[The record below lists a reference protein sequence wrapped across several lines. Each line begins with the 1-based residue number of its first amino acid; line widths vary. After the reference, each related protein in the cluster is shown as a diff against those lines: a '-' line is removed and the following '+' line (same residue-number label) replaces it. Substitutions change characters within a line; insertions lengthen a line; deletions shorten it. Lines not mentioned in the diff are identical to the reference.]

1 MRHPQRR
8 RTTKLHP
15 VVAWLVLASSLVMP
29 GLLPIPSTPAY
40 AAPGPDGQDPTA
52 CLNTVALA
60 NGGFEQPVIPA
71 RNYRI
76 LPQTS
81 VPGWNTTASDGMIEL
96 WSTGFNGVPSSSGNQ
111 FAELNANLVSTLYQD
126 VPTTPGQTLYY
137 SLDHRGRVGSD
148 TMALDLGAPGATP
161 NFSRQMTD
169 GTTAWGKYT
178 GSYTV
183 PAGQTVTRFAFRSVS
198 ASGGNQSVGNF
209 LDNISFGTGACL
221 VTTKSQTNI
230 SRTSGPAQVGDV
242 IEYTVTTTNQ
252 GGSPSTGTVISDPV
266 PANTAYVPGSLSV
279 TASPTAGQ
287 TGTKTDAVDGDVGSY
302 ANGTVRFNVGDGAT
316 GTQGGIIEPG
326 AAVTTK
332 FRTRILPTG
341 AEQTITNQAS
351 VAYTDRDGSAK
362 TSLSGRVSTPVAPA
376 ADLAISKTSTPT
388 TQTAGSNVTYNVT
401 VTNNGPSTATGV
413 QFVDTLPAGTTY
425 VSSAP
430 PAGTSCSVSGRYV
443 TCVVGSLANGAS
455 VTVPITTTIS
465 PDVTTAQVNTATV
478 SSTTSDYNSTNDTA
492 TVQTGVTTAADV
504 SLTKTA
510 SPTTVAPGNNVTY
523 TLTAANAGPSVA
535 SAVKIT
541 DVLPTGMS
549 YVSATAPAGTT
560 CTESSGTITCQ
571 ANSLAVGASIPITIV
586 AKVAASTPSGQLVN
600 TGRVS
605 STTTDPNAANNTAS
619 ATVTIA
625 PQADL
630 QVVKTV
636 LTNPVVAGQQVR
648 FSIKIT
654 NNGPSDAANVTLN
667 DPSTTGLTFVSSTT
681 SQGSCSGTG
690 TVTCQIGTIAA
701 GASVTVTTTYLVA
714 ADRQAAMTNT
724 ATATSDTADPNQG
737 NNTGSVTVTPTTSAD
752 LQLSK
757 TQSPAQF
764 NYGDAITYNL
774 SVLNN
779 GPSTARN
786 AVITDTLQDGVT
798 FVSASSGCT
807 INGRT
812 VTCQVGD
819 LAPQQTAS
827 VSIRVQTPAGGSG
840 PLTNTAQVSS
850 STPDPVPGN
859 NTSTYTASGGQQ
871 ADLSIVK
878 TTSGNGTLVAGEQ
891 VTYTLQ
897 VTNNGPS
904 AATGVRVTDT
914 LPSGVSFVSSS
925 SPCSTSGQ
933 TVTCTISNLEPG
945 STTITIVGR
954 VAADARGT
962 SSNTATVTA
971 TTPDDPT
978 SSNNTSTSTSTVTGR
993 ADVFVT
999 LTPDTQTVNAGA
1011 EATFQLVIGNNGPS
1025 TAQNVVVT
1033 GQVPPG
1039 MTPVAGSAGGACVV
1053 TGTTVTCNVGTLQP
1067 GQTLPPITLRALV
1080 DNSVPPGTT
1089 ITATAQVQTS
1099 TTDTNAANNTSS
1111 ARVVVAAQ
1119 ADIALAKTVSP
1130 SPLVAGGTASY
1141 VITATNNGPSDASNL
1156 VVTDQ
1161 LPSSFR
1167 IASATIAGQPCTV
1180 TGQTVSCSRPV
1191 IAAKD
1196 VVRITVTGT
1205 VDSNATGSLRNVA
1218 TATTETPDPNTANN
1232 TAEVTADISQS
1243 ADLRIRKE
1251 APQRVVAGSTI
1262 AYKVIVA
1269 NAGPSD
1275 AAAVVLT
1282 DPFPAQVRPVGV
1294 SDPACQLTGQD
1305 LRCDFGTV
1313 AAGTSR
1319 TVVVEA
1325 VADPAV
1331 EAGSTITNTASVS
1344 STTPGAG
1351 TRQST
1356 VNSTVDSVADVSM
1369 VKRSASTPIAGGL
1382 MRYELTVT
1390 NNGPST
1396 ARGVIATDPTPAGT
1410 SYIDAVPSS
1419 GSCSDPTQSPDMTCV
1434 LGDMAPGQS
1443 ITILVRYQLD
1453 PQSTGQTLTNTARVA
1468 TTTTDPNSDN
1478 NSSTTTD
1485 QIGEAAKLT
1494 INKELTSGPVVA
1506 GGTATY
1512 RITVGND
1519 GPSVARGVRVTD
1531 TIQAPAEY
1539 VSATADGGGTCTPSG
1554 TPTTLTCDFASV
1566 GVGAGEVRT
1575 ITLTVRIPADTPDGT
1590 QIANSATATSQTPSD
1605 PATDDATGTVG
1616 SSADVSVT
1624 KTLLTANP
1632 VAGAPI
1638 SWQVTVRNA
1647 GPSTARAITL
1657 SDPAPAGV
1665 RITGGTP
1672 DAGSCAV
1679 NQQGGLDCQLGD
1691 LAPGDD
1697 NALTVR
1703 VDGVVNPDFS
1713 GDLTNRA
1720 TATSTTPDPNT
1731 ENNSGGTTNPVG
1743 GSADLALAKTPTS
1756 PRATAGGAI
1765 GWTVTVT
1772 NNGPSDATGVQIKD
1786 AVPAGVQ
1793 NPTASING
1801 TACTLTDG
1809 TFTCPV
1815 DRIAAGGTA
1824 TMTISG
1830 TVDPNATGQ
1839 IANTASVTAT
1849 TPDPDPSNNEATSSV
1864 PLDAAADLSVT
1875 KTGPATATAGTS
1887 ISWTVTAR
1895 NAGPSVA
1902 RAVVISDPLPAGVNG
1917 ATATF
1922 NGNACA
1928 VENGALT
1935 CRVGDLAPG
1944 ATAEITVT
1952 GTIDQGRTEPVV
1964 NTATVASQTGDPN
1977 GADNTATT
1985 TTEVTS
1991 SANLSITKVADT
2003 DSFTAGRPVGWTL
2016 TVRNDGPSAA
2026 VGVQVTDQL
2035 PAGLVNPTATL
2046 PDGTSCEFTGGTVT
2060 CPIGVLG
2067 TGEVRQLRITGTLA
2081 ADYAGADLT
2090 NAAQVSSQTPE
2101 GDGADNSTSTT
2112 TPVAAAADL
2121 EVDKKIVG
2129 PVVAGAPITFEV
2141 TLTNNGPSVSRNAR
2155 LSDPVPNQ
2163 ISGIT
2168 VDDPACT
2175 VTGQDVAC
2183 GFGDLAVGASRTI
2196 RITGTVSQSFD
2207 DRFRN
2212 TATATSDTGDP
2223 IQQNNTGSADGVV
2236 GESADLQVTKTGPAQ
2251 VTAGSPIIWTIEVR
2265 NAGPSTARAVSVN
2278 DQLPAGLTNGQLLLP
2293 NGQPCPDPTNCA
2305 IGDLGPGQAVTL
2317 TVTGTVAPDYSGTTI
2332 SNSVGVATP
2341 TADPDGGNN
2350 NDTSTVAVNRDAN
2363 LSIAKTLTSGPLVPG
2378 TEETYSITVRNAGPS
2393 TADAAT
2399 VADRLPAGLTV
2410 VGQPTTTAGTCT
2422 VEGQQLD
2429 CALGNLAP
2437 NATATIGVT
2446 VQVDP
2451 NLTGQVVNVASV
2463 TSTTPDGDTA
2473 DNSATSTEPTAPSA
2487 DVSVTK
2493 TLLTQNPVA
2502 GAPIAWEVVVR
2513 NAGPSTARA
2522 ITLDD
2527 PAPTG
2532 ARITGG
2538 TPDAGSCAVDAA
2550 GALSCQL
2557 GDIAPGAQVRV
2568 RVDGVVNADFTGELT
2583 NRATATSTTSDPN
2596 GGNNSDDA
2604 TAPVANSADLAL
2616 TKTATTERVTAGGP
2630 IGWTVT
2636 VTNNG
2641 PSDATGVRITDRLP
2655 ATVLNPTVT
2664 INGTPCALADGAYTC
2679 PVDRIAP
2686 AGTATVTI
2694 TGTADP
2700 AATGDIANT
2709 ASVTATTPD
2718 PNQGNNSGTSTV
2730 PVDTTADVSVT
2741 KTGPATAT
2749 AGTAISWTV
2758 TARNAG
2764 PSVAR
2769 AVVVTDQIPAGING
2783 AAASVNGN
2791 QCAVQ
2796 NGALTCP
2803 LGDLAPGASVE
2814 ITVTGTIDQARTE
2827 PVVNTATVA
2836 SQTTDPNGADNT
2848 ATTTTEVTA
2857 SADLAIT
2864 KAADPGFTAGDTVG
2878 WTITVRNDGPSTATG
2893 VEVTDQLPA
2902 GLNNPTAR
2910 LGDVD
2915 CAIDAGVVTCPIGTL
2930 ASGDVRQ
2937 IRITG
2942 TLAADYAGT
2951 GVTNGAQLTSQT
2963 PDPDAGDNTTSIT
2976 TPVATSADLEVDKKI
2991 VGTVVA
2997 GAPITFEVTV
3007 TNNGPSV
3014 ARAVTL
3020 TDPVP
3025 SQVTGVAADD
3035 PACTVTGQ
3043 DVSCGL
3049 GDLAVGASRTIRIT
3063 GTVSQSFS
3071 DRFTNTA
3078 TATST
3083 TPDPNEQNNSGSA
3096 DGTVGE
3102 SADVQVTKTGPA
3114 QVTAGAPVSW
3124 TIEVRNAGPS
3134 TARTVTVAD
3143 QLPAGLVGGRVLLP
3157 NGQPCADPSNCA
3169 IGDLTPGQTVTLTVT
3184 GTIAPD
3190 YADTTIRNSASV
3202 ATPTADPDGGN
3213 NDATSV
3219 VTVNRD
3225 ANLSISKALTTGPLV
3240 PGTQES
3246 YTITVRNAG
3255 PSTATGAVVS
3265 DRLPDGLTVVGV
3277 PTSSAGSCTVTGQQV
3292 SCDLG
3297 TVAPNATVTIQVAV
3311 QVDPNVTGDV
3321 VNVASVIGT
3330 TPDGNTGDNSA
3341 TSTEPTAPSADVSVT
3356 KTLLTENPVA
3366 GAPISWQVTVRNAG
3380 PSTAR
3385 GITLDD
3391 PAPTGVTITGG
3402 TPDAGSC
3409 AVNAAG
3415 ALECQLGDLA
3425 PDNAITVR
3433 VDGTVGADFTGDLT
3447 NRATATSSTPDPNG
3461 GNNSDDATSPVGG
3474 SADLALTKT
3483 PTAERATAGGPIGW
3497 TVTVTNNGPSD
3508 ATDVRITDAVPA
3520 GVTGAA
3526 VSLNGVPCPVADGT
3540 FTCSIARVPA
3550 RGTVTVQVTGTVDP
3564 GVIGEI
3570 ANTASVTAS
3579 TPDPDAGNNTGT
3591 STVPVDTTAN
3601 VSVTKTGP
3609 AAATAGTS
3617 VSWTVTARNAGPS
3630 VARAVLVSDQIP
3642 AGISGATATVNGAQ
3656 CAIADGALTCPLGD
3670 LAPGASVEI
3679 TVTGTID
3686 QGRTEPVVNTATVG
3700 SQTTDPNGDDN
3711 TATTTTEVTSSANL
3725 SVSKVADAG
3734 TFTAGQAA
3742 GWTITARNNGPSTA
3756 VGVQLTDQL
3765 PAGLVNPTATLSDG
3779 TACQIAGG
3787 TVTCPIGTLAAG
3799 DSRQLR
3805 ITGTLA
3811 ADYAGAEVANTARIE
3826 SQTPDPT
3833 PGDNTSTA
3841 TTPAAASAD
3850 LEVDKKIVGSVVAGA
3865 PITFEVTVT
3874 NNGPSLA
3881 RAVTLTDPV
3890 PSQVGGITV
3899 DDPACTVTGQD
3910 VSCGFGDLAVGASRT
3925 VRITGTVGQNFD
3937 TGFTNTA
3944 TATSATP
3951 DPIQQNN
3958 SGSADGTVGESADVQ
3973 VTKTGPAE
3981 VVAGAPVTWTI
3992 EVRNAG
3998 PSTARTV
4005 SVADQL
4011 PAGLV
4016 DGRVVLPNG
4025 QPCADPANC
4034 AIGDLTPGQTVTLTV
4049 TGTVAPD
4056 YAGTAIRNSVGISS
4070 PTADPDGGNNNDT
4083 STVAVTRNADLSIA
4097 KQLTTGPLVPG
4108 TEERYTI
4115 TVRNGGPSTAEGVT
4129 VADRLPAGLSVV
4141 GEPTASAG
4149 QCRMTGQQLDCA
4161 LGTLAPNA
4169 TVTIEV
4175 TVRVDANLTGDV
4187 VNVASVT
4194 GTTPDGNTG
4203 DNSATST
4210 EPTTPQADLTIT
4222 KTGPATVVAGQPISW
4237 TLRVQ
4242 NAGPSFATGVTVR
4255 DELPAG
4261 LTGATVRTDQG
4272 QCRIDAG
4279 GPSGTVNC
4287 DLGTVGVGDDV
4298 TITVMVD
4305 AGVSAAYTGQQLVNT
4320 ATVTSP
4326 TPEPNPGGDDG
4337 RSDDATTTVTRD
4349 ADLSITKT
4357 HDPGAAV
4364 IPGAPGPEGLAT
4376 WTLIVTNDG
4385 PSTARNTT
4393 VTDSLPAG
4401 LSDVTFQTPDG
4412 VACTPTGACALG
4424 ELQPGQ
4430 TVRITVSGRLP
4441 ADYADQQV
4449 INRASVGSDDPDGE
4463 GSDNTST
4470 DAIPVSPSSDVQV
4483 TKTGPAQV
4491 VAGTQIAWE
4500 LRVADNGP
4508 STATGVV
4515 LTDRI
4520 PAGLGNPQVT
4530 APAGMTCAITDG
4542 LLTCRAN
4549 GPLAP
4554 GDANALTVR
4563 LTADVPADRL
4573 EPIINT
4579 AEVTSGSFDGTG
4591 DNNTATTTTEV
4602 TGSADLSVAKA
4613 INTEVVKNGTV
4624 TAGQPVAW
4632 TITVR
4637 NDGPSVAR
4645 TVTLT
4650 DLAPAAVRDLTLT
4663 SSQGT
4668 CTANRCDLG
4677 DLAPGR
4683 TVTIQV
4689 RGTVDPDATG
4699 TLVNTAEVGSP
4710 TSDPDPGDNRDDA
4723 DPITIG
4729 RSADLSITKTADPS
4743 PAMPGAQLRYT
4754 LTVRNAGPSTAQQA
4768 TVTDVLPTG
4777 LQNPQVDDQRCTIT
4791 GGVLDCD
4798 LGTVPAGAS
4807 QVITVTGT
4815 VAVDQQGDLSNTA
4828 SVSSPDPDPN
4838 PGNNSSNVGT
4848 PTAPANLSI
4857 TKTASAA
4864 QVNPG
4869 GDLTWTLT
4877 VRNAGPGP
4885 ARRVAVTDTL
4895 PAGVEV
4901 TSVTPST
4908 GTCTPVQGQVLTCD
4922 PGVIAADG
4930 TMTITIAAKVSER
4943 ALGAL
4948 TNSATVT
4955 SPDDPNPGDNTAQVT
4970 TPVVATA
4977 DLSVTK
4983 KVVSGGTVAG
4993 EPVGWELTVRNDGP
5007 AAAVGVRLHD
5017 TLPAGVTNPTL
5028 GPVPDG
5034 VTCAITGN
5042 AVDCTAAQ
5050 LAAGTDFT
5058 VTVNATVAPA
5068 TRGELSNAASVTSDT
5083 RDPDP
5088 ADNTGT
5094 TTSTVTGK
5102 SNVAVTK
5109 TASSGAVTVGDQVR
5123 YTITATGS
5131 GPSTA
5136 TGVTVTEQ
5144 LPGGATVL
5152 EARTGTGRY
5161 QQGTWTIGDLAPGQ
5175 TATLELVVR
5184 LDRAGQAANSV
5195 RIAAVEDPA
5204 GDDNSATATV
5214 TVNDKPVPPTNPPTT
5229 QPPTNPGQ
5237 PPTTQPP
5244 GPGQPPTGPGQPPY
5258 PLPPGQPGQPP
5269 MPNTGNDW
5277 ELWQLLLAFGMLP
5290 AGVALIAIGRRR
5302 RRRG

>member
-40 AAPGPDGQDPTA
+40 AAPGPDGQDPVA
-52 CLNTVALA
+52 CLNTVALV
-60 NGGFEQPVIPA
+60 NGGFEQPA
-71 RNYRI
+71 LTSSNAQ

-81 VPGWNTTASDGMIEL
+81 VPGWSTTASDKLIEL
-96 WSTGFNGVPSSSGNQ
+96 WRTGFLGVPSSSGSQ
-111 FAELNANLVSTLYQD
+111 FAELNATQPSTLYQD
-126 VPTTPGQTLYY
+126 IATTPGQTLYY
-137 SLDHRGRVGSD
+137 SLDHRGRQGTD

-161 NFSRQMTD
+161 NFTRQMTD
-169 GTTAWGKYT
+169 GNTAWGKYT
-178 GSYTV
+178 GTYVV
-183 PAGQTVTRFAFRSVS
+183 PAGQTTTRFAFRAVS
-198 ASGGNQSVGNF
+198 SAGGVLSVGNF

-221 VTTKSQTNI
+221 VTTKTQTNI
-230 SRTSGPAQVGDV
+230 SRTSGPAQVGD
-242 IEYTVTTTNQ
+242 IMEYTVTTTNQ
-252 GGSPSTGTVISDPV
+252 GGSPATGSVITDQIPT
-266 PANTAYVPGSLSV
+266 NTAYVPGTLSV

-302 ANGTVRFNVGDGAT
+302 ANNAVRFNVGEGAT
-316 GTQGGIIEPG
+316 GTSGGIIEPG

-332 FRTRILPTG
+332 FRARILPTG

-549 YVSATAPAGTT
+549 YVSAAAPAGTT

-619 ATVTIA
+619 ATVTVA

-630 QVVKTV
+630 QVVKTA

-667 DPSTTGLTFVSSTT
+667 DPSTTGLAFVSSTT

-690 TVTCQIGTIAA
+690 TVNCQIGTIAA

-786 AVITDTLQDGVT
+786 AVITDTLPDGVT

-819 LAPQQTAS
+819 LAPQQIAS
-827 VSIRVQTPAGGSG
+827 ASIRVQTPAGGSG

-850 STPDPVPGN
+850 STSDPVPGN

-971 TTPDDPT
+971 ATPDDPT

-1039 MTPVAGSAGGACVV
+1039 MTPVAGSSGGACVV

-1141 VITATNNGPSDASNL
+1141 VITATNNGPSDARNL

-1167 IASATIAGQPCTV
+1167 IASATITGQPCTV

-1218 TATTETPDPNTANN
+1218 TATTDTPDPNTANN
-1232 TAEVTADISQS
+1232 TAEVTADITQS

-1262 AYKVIVA
+1262 EYRVIVA

-1275 AAAVVLT
+1275 ATAVVLT
-1282 DPFPAQVRPVGV
+1282 DPFPTQVRPVGV
-1294 SDPACQLTGQD
+1294 SDPACQLTRQD

-1325 VADPAV
+1325 VVDPAV

-1390 NNGPST
+1390 NNGPSL
-1396 ARGVIATDPTPAGT
+1396 ARGVIATDPAPAGT
-1410 SYIDAVPSS
+1410 VFVDAVPSS
-1419 GSCSDPTQSPDMTCV
+1419 GSCSDPTQGPDMTCV

-1453 PQSTGQTLTNTARVA
+1453 ARSTGQTLTNTARVA
-1468 TTTTDPNSDN
+1468 TTTTDPNPDN

-1506 GGTATY
+1506 GGTVTY

-1605 PATDDATGTVG
+1605 PATDEVTSTVG

-1672 DAGSCAV
+1672 DAGTCAV
-1679 NQQGGLDCQLGD
+1679 NPQGGLDCRLGD
-1691 LAPGDD
+1691 LAPGDG
-1697 NALTVR
+1697 NQITVR

-1731 ENNSGGTTNPVG
+1731 ENNSGAVTKPVG
-1743 GSADLALAKTPTS
+1743 GSADLALTKTPTS

-1772 NNGPSDATGVQIKD
+1772 NNGPSDATGVQIRD
-1786 AVPAGVQ
+1786 AVPA
-1793 NPTASING
+1793 S
-1801 TACTLTDG
+1801 
-1809 TFTCPV
+1809 
-1815 DRIAAGGTA
+1815 
-1824 TMTISG
+1824 
-1830 TVDPNATGQ
+1830 
-1839 IANTASVTAT
+1839 
-1849 TPDPDPSNNEATSSV
+1849 
-1864 PLDAAADLSVT
+1864 
-1875 KTGPATATAGTS
+1875 
-1887 ISWTVTAR
+1887 
-1895 NAGPSVA
+1895 
-1902 RAVVISDPLPAGVNG
+1902 
-1917 ATATF
+1917 
-1922 NGNACA
+1922 
-1928 VENGALT
+1928 
-1935 CRVGDLAPG
+1935 
-1944 ATAEITVT
+1944 
-1952 GTIDQGRTEPVV
+1952 
-1964 NTATVASQTGDPN
+1964 
-1977 GADNTATT
+1977 
-1985 TTEVTS
+1985 
-1991 SANLSITKVADT
+1991 
-2003 DSFTAGRPVGWTL
+2003 
-2016 TVRNDGPSAA
+2016 
-2026 VGVQVTDQL
+2026 
-2035 PAGLVNPTATL
+2035 
-2046 PDGTSCEFTGGTVT
+2046 
-2060 CPIGVLG
+2060 
-2067 TGEVRQLRITGTLA
+2067 
-2081 ADYAGADLT
+2081 
-2090 NAAQVSSQTPE
+2090 
-2101 GDGADNSTSTT
+2101 
-2112 TPVAAAADL
+2112 
-2121 EVDKKIVG
+2121 
-2129 PVVAGAPITFEV
+2129 
-2141 TLTNNGPSVSRNAR
+2141 
-2155 LSDPVPNQ
+2155 
-2163 ISGIT
+2163 
-2168 VDDPACT
+2168 
-2175 VTGQDVAC
+2175 
-2183 GFGDLAVGASRTI
+2183 
-2196 RITGTVSQSFD
+2196 
-2207 DRFRN
+2207 
-2212 TATATSDTGDP
+2212 
-2223 IQQNNTGSADGVV
+2223 
-2236 GESADLQVTKTGPAQ
+2236 
-2251 VTAGSPIIWTIEVR
+2251 
-2265 NAGPSTARAVSVN
+2265 
-2278 DQLPAGLTNGQLLLP
+2278 
-2293 NGQPCPDPTNCA
+2293 
-2305 IGDLGPGQAVTL
+2305 
-2317 TVTGTVAPDYSGTTI
+2317 
-2332 SNSVGVATP
+2332 
-2341 TADPDGGNN
+2341 
-2350 NDTSTVAVNRDAN
+2350 
-2363 LSIAKTLTSGPLVPG
+2363 
-2378 TEETYSITVRNAGPS
+2378 
-2393 TADAAT
+2393 
-2399 VADRLPAGLTV
+2399 
-2410 VGQPTTTAGTCT
+2410 
-2422 VEGQQLD
+2422 
-2429 CALGNLAP
+2429 
-2437 NATATIGVT
+2437 
-2446 VQVDP
+2446 
-2451 NLTGQVVNVASV
+2451 
-2463 TSTTPDGDTA
+2463 
-2473 DNSATSTEPTAPSA
+2473 
-2487 DVSVTK
+2487 
-2493 TLLTQNPVA
+2493 
-2502 GAPIAWEVVVR
+2502 
-2513 NAGPSTARA
+2513 
-2522 ITLDD
+2522 
-2527 PAPTG
+2527 
-2532 ARITGG
+2532 
-2538 TPDAGSCAVDAA
+2538 
-2550 GALSCQL
+2550 
-2557 GDIAPGAQVRV
+2557 
-2568 RVDGVVNADFTGELT
+2568 
-2583 NRATATSTTSDPN
+2583 
-2596 GGNNSDDA
+2596 
-2604 TAPVANSADLAL
+2604 
-2616 TKTATTERVTAGGP
+2616 
-2630 IGWTVT
+2630 
-2636 VTNNG
+2636 
-2641 PSDATGVRITDRLP
+2641 
-2655 ATVLNPTVT
+2655 VLNPTVT
-2664 INGTPCALADGAYTC
+2664 INGSPCPVTDGAYTC

-2686 AGTATVTI
+2686 GGTATVTI
-2694 TGTADP
+2694 SGTVDP
-2700 AATGDIANT
+2700 AATGEIANT

-2718 PNQGNNSGTSTV
+2718 PNQGNNSDTATV

-2749 AGTAISWTV
+2749 AGTTISWTV
-2758 TARNAG
+2758 TVRNSG
-2764 PSVAR
+2764 PSTAR
-2769 AVVVTDQIPAGING
+2769 GVVVTDPIPAGING
-2783 AAASVNGN
+2783 ASASINGTP
-2791 QCAVQ
+2791 CAVE
-2796 NGALTCP
+2796 NGVLTCP
-2803 LGDLAPGASVE
+2803 LGDLTPAAAAE
-2814 ITVTGTIDQARTE
+2814 ITVTGTVDQARTE
-2827 PVVNTATVA
+2827 PVANTATVA
-2836 SQTTDPNGADNT
+2836 SQTTDPNGDNNT
-2848 ATTTTEVTA
+2848 ATATTEITA

-2915 CAIDAGVVTCPIGTL
+2915 CAINAGVVTCPIGTL
-2930 ASGDVRQ
+2930 ASGDSRQ

-2942 TLAADYAGT
+2942 TLAADYQ
-2951 GVTNGAQLTSQT
+2951 GATIANTAQTRSQT
-2963 PDPDAGDNTTSIT
+2963 PDPDGADNSVTTT
-2976 TPVATSADLEVDKKI
+2976 TPVDTAADLEVDKKI
-2991 VGTVVA
+2991 VGSVVA
-2997 GAPITFEVTV
+2997 GAPITFEVTI

-3025 SQVTGVAADD
+3025 SQVTNPIVND
-3035 PACTVTGQ
+3035 PACRVAGQ
-3043 DVSCGL
+3043 DVTCGF
-3049 GDLAVGASRTIRIT
+3049 GDLAVGATRTIRIS
-3063 GTVSQSFS
+3063 GTLSQSFS

-3096 DGTVGE
+3096 DGVVGE
-3102 SADVQVTKTGPA
+3102 SADLQVTKTGPA
-3114 QVTAGAPVSW
+3114 QATAGSPVRW

-3184 GTIAPD
+3184 GTIARD
-3190 YADTTIRNSASV
+3190 YADTTIRNSAS
-3202 ATPTADPDGGN
+3202 ASTPTADPDGGN
-3213 NDATSV
+3213 NDDTSV
-3219 VTVNRD
+3219 VAVNRNAD
-3225 ANLSISKALTTGPLV
+3225 LSISKALTSGPLV
-3240 PGTQES
+3240 PGTQETYS
-3246 YTITVRNAG
+3246 ITVRNAG
-3255 PSTATGAVVS
+3255 PSTAVDATVA
-3265 DRLPDGLTVVGV
+3265 DRLPAGLTLVGQ
-3277 PTSSAGSCTVTGQQV
+3277 PTSSVGTCTGDAQQV
-3292 SCDLG
+3292 KCALG
-3297 TVAPNATVTIQVAV
+3297 SLAPGGTATIQVTV
-3311 QVDPNVTGDV
+3311 QVDPNVTGEV
-3321 VNVASVIGT
+3321 ANTASVT
-3330 TPDGNTGDNSA
+3330 SSTPDGNTADNSA
-3341 TSTEPTAPSADVSVT
+3341 TSTEPAAPSADVSVT

-3366 GAPISWQVTVRNAG
+3366 GAPVSWQITIRNAG

-3433 VDGTVGADFTGDLT
+3433 VDGTVGAGFTGQLT
-3447 NRATATSSTPDPNG
+3447 NRATTTSTTADPNP

-3483 PTAERATAGGPIGW
+3483 ATAERATAGGPIGW

-3520 GVTGAA
+3520 GVTGAS

-3564 GVIGEI
+3564 GVTGELV
-3570 ANTASVTAS
+3570 NTAEVSAGTN
-3579 TPDPDAGNNTGT
+3579 DPDSGNNTGT
-3591 STVPVDTTAN
+3591 STVPIDTTAN

-3609 AAATAGTS
+3609 ATATAGTS

-3679 TVTGTID
+3679 AVTGTID

-3865 PITFEVTVT
+3865 PITFGVTVT

-3944 TATSATP
+3944 AATSATP

-4083 STVAVTRNADLSIA
+4083 STVAVTRNADLSIG

-4149 QCRMTGQQLDCA
+4149 QCTMTGQQLDCA

-4222 KTGPATVVAGQPISW
+4222 KTGPATIVAGQPISW

-4298 TITVMVD
+4298 TITVMVN

-4326 TPEPNPGGDDG
+4326 TPEPNPGDDG

-4449 INRASVGSDDPDGE
+4449 INRASVGSEDPDGE

-4500 LRVADNGP
+4500 LRVANNGP

-4573 EPIINT
+4573 EPITNT

-4743 PAMPGAQLRYT
+4743 PAVPGAQLRYT

-4777 LQNPQVDDQRCTIT
+4777 LQNPQVDDQRCTIA

-4838 PGNNSSNVGT
+4838 RGNNSSNVGT

-4901 TSVTPST
+4901 TSGTPST

-4993 EPVGWELTVRNDGP
+4993 EPAGWELTVRNDGP

-5277 ELWQLLLAFGMLP
+5277 ELWQLLLAFGILP